1 MAIDPDV
8 ETRLIPIE
16 AAISNIEASL
26 ANIGP
31 DQLRASHA
39 FQAKLFAILAT
50 SNDPT
55 AIWQKLSDALDQG

>member
-16 AAISNIEASL
+16 AAL
-26 ANIGP
+26 ADRVP